1 MLEKTDNTIGDVWN
15 ILEDNNNYC
24 WDGLEWVE
32 LGINIDLSE
41 YATNQSVKA
50 YVFTI
55 TTISEIPENT
65 NYEIPCNY
73 KVGQDVLEIYYM
85 GERLIKGT
93 HYIEVGTDGDISNT
107 IQFYDWGQ
115 SVPIGRTIEFVVRG
129 VHS

>member
-1 MLEKTDNTIGDVWN
+1 MPNKITVEDKITKQILPEDEIHKITADN
-15 ILEDNNNYC
+15 
-24 WDGLEWVE
+24 
-32 LGINIDLSE
+32 INEIKEVVNENADE
-41 YATNQSVKA
+41 IVINKYIIETEE
-50 YVFTI
+50 
-55 TTISEIPENT
+55 EIPENT

-107 IQFYDWGQ
+107 IQFYNWGQ